1 VPDQATPNEV
11 IQGRPPSSTP
21 LPNAD
26 AWLAAIVESSD
37 DAIVGKTL
45 DSVIRSWNDG
55 ARRMF
60 GYTADE
66 VIGKTIYVLIP
77 HELHY
82 EEPQIIERLVKGER
96 VDHYETVRVAKD
108 GTRLDVSIS
117 VSPIRDASGAII
129 GAAKVARDVTE
140 AKRLQRAERD
150 LLDRLQALTTELE
163 EQVDEGQSLQEELE
177 QTTDELLASLGV
189 AQTARHEAE
198 LARRDADDARRL
210 AEQANAA
217 KGQFLATMSHELRTP
232 LNAIVGY
239 VDLLELGVHGP
250 VNNEQR
256 EDLARIRRS
265 EATLRRLIEDV
276 LNFAKLES
284 GKIEYRYEVVRLDDF
299 LATLE
304 SFIAPRLVQKN
315 LGYSLNA
322 QGAAVH
328 VFIDRDKTEQILL
341 NLLSNAVKFT
351 ERGRIDVR
359 CVVEEKSFT
368 IEVQDTGPGIDESM
382 VDAIFEPFTQVDRS
396 LTRLSEGT
404 GLGLSISRQLARGMG
419 GDVLVRSVVGEG
431 STFTLVLP
439 RFNSMRTKRPVA
451 VRSRSAEP
459 DAE

>member
-1 VPDQATPNEV
+1 MPDRATPND
-11 IQGRPPSSTP
+11 IIHGRPPSSTP
-21 LPNAD
+21 QPNAD

-66 VIGKTIYVLIP
+66 VIGKTIYILIP
-77 HELHY
+77 RELHY
-82 EEPQIIERLVKGER
+82 EEPQIIGRLVNGER
-96 VDHYETVRVAKD
+96 VDHYETVRVTKD
-108 GTRLDVSIS
+108 GTRIDVSIS
-117 VSPIRDASGAII
+117 VSPIRDTSGAII

-140 AKRLQRAERD
+140 AKRLQRAERE
-150 LLDRLQALTTELE
+150 LLDRLQALTSELE

-177 QTTDELLASLGV
+177 QANDELLASLGA
-189 AQTARHEAE
+189 AQTAREEAE
-198 LARRDADDARRL
+198 AARRDADDARRL
-210 AEQANAA
+210 AEKANAA

-284 GKIEYRYEVVRLDDF
+284 GKVEYRYEVVRLDDF

-304 SFIAPRLVQKN
+304 SFIAPRLAQKK
-315 LGYSLNA
+315 LDYSLNA
-322 QGAAVH
+322 EGAAVH
-328 VFIDRDKTEQILL
+328 VFMDRDKTEQILL

-368 IEVQDTGPGIDESM
+368 IEVHDTGPGIDRSM
-382 VDAIFEPFTQVDRS
+382 LDAIFEPFTQVDRT

-419 GDVLVRSVVGEG
+419 GDVVVKSVVGEG
-431 STFTLVLP
+431 STFCLVLP
-439 RFNSMRTKRPVA
+439 RVNSMKAKRSAP
-451 VRSRSAEP
+451 VRSRSTEPNAE
-459 DAE
+459 